1 MGWGHGNGKE
11 VEGVPCPPKQPRLSS
26 RSVILSGATT
36 ALGRKQDMKESVDS
50 ATATGGDVTATPPAL
65 AAVDFDVDRQPG
77 CFCTAHNA
85 NAGAAAY
92 GEKKKNVESKQVSPN
107 NVGFN
112 HSCMHQSL
120 LRLCLPDTTTQV
132 AHHVDLGIHK

>member
-1 MGWGHGNGKE
+1 LGFLGPNPFGTKYD
-11 VEGVPCPPKQPRLSS
+11 RLGPG
-26 RSVILSGATT
+26 RPDTAQFPALGATT
-36 ALGRKQDMKESVDS
+36 ALGRKQDMQESVDS

-92 GEKKKNVESKQVSPN
+92 GEKKKNVESKQVSP
-107 NVGFN
+107 
-112 HSCMHQSL
+112 
-120 LRLCLPDTTTQV
+120 TT
-132 AHHVDLGIHK
+132 